1 MQKEGRIMAVNTKEM
16 TEEHYI
22 LFALSKGQRSAFD
35 KVFRKYYP
43 SLCAYARRFVEM
55 EDAEEI
61 AQEIMLW
68 LWENRSRLT
77 IETSLQQYLFKMTY
91 NRSLNLIAKKEAI
104 ARAETN
110 FYTVHQQLPDDL
122 HLWQVEDLN
131 KKVQEAIA
139 MLPDSYRTAFVMHRF
154 KNMSYKEIAEA
165 LEVSPKTVDYRIQ
178 QALKQLRMELKDYL
192 PLLSLA
198 LQADFMEETMKHLLK

>member
-1 MQKEGRIMAVNTKEM
+1 MQKEGRRIVVKTKEM
-16 TEEHYI
+16 TEEQYI

-35 KVFRKYYP
+35 MVFRKYYP

-61 AQEIMLW
+61 AQEIMIW

-91 NRSLNLIAKKEAI
+91 NRSLNLIAKKEA
-104 ARAETN
+104 AVRAETN

-139 MLPDSYRTAFVMHRF
+139 MLPDSYRTTFVMHRF

-178 QALKQLRMELKDYL
+178 QALKQLRVELKEYL
-192 PLLSLA
+192 PILSLV
-198 LQADFMEETMKHLLK
+198 LQTDFMGETMNNLLK

>member
-1 MQKEGRIMAVNTKEM
+1 MQKEERTMAVNTKEM
-16 TEEHYI
+16 TEEQYI

-35 KVFRKYYP
+35 MVFRKYYP

-61 AQEIMLW
+61 AQEIMIW

-91 NRSLNLIAKKEAI
+91 NRSLNLIAKKEATV
-104 ARAETN
+104 RAETN

>member
-1 MQKEGRIMAVNTKEM
+1 MQKEGRRIVVKTKEM
-16 TEEHYI
+16 TEEQYI

-35 KVFRKYYP
+35 MVFRKYYP

-61 AQEIMLW
+61 AQEIMIW

-91 NRSLNLIAKKEAI
+91 NRSLNLIAKKEA
-104 ARAETN
+104 AVRAETN

-178 QALKQLRMELKDYL
+178 QALKQLRVELKEYL
-192 PLLSLA
+192 PILSLV
-198 LQADFMEETMKHLLK
+198 LQTDFMGETMNNLLK